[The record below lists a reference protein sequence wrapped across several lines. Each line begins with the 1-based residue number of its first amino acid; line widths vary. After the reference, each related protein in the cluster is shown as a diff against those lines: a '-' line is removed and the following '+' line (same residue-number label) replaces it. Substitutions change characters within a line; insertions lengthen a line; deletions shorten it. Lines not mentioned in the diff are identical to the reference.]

1 MSKGR
6 TPKRK
11 QLQCQALVSR
21 KKGVWHSYLS
31 RPGYFDG
38 VATVVTKL
46 LGIVRPHLA
55 VFGEK
60 DFQQLTIIRQMDIDI
75 VGAPIVREADGLAM
89 SSRNIY
95 LTGDQR
101 QQVTC
106 LMLSP

>member
-1 MSKGR
+1 
-6 TPKRK
+6 
-11 QLQCQALVSR
+11 
-21 KKGVWHSYLS
+21 
-31 RPGYFDG
+31 
-38 VATVVTKL
+38 VVTKL
-46 LGIVRPHLA
+46 LGIVPHLA

-60 DFQQLTIIRQMDIDI
+60 DFQQLAIIRQMVKDLEMDIDI
-75 VGAPIVREADGLAM
+75 VGALIVREADGLTM

>member
-1 MSKGR
+1 M
-6 TPKRK
+6 
-11 QLQCQALVSR
+11 VNR
-21 KKGVWHSYLS
+21 KKGVYHSYLS

-46 LGIVRPHLA
+46 LGIVPHLA

-60 DFQQLTIIRQMDIDI
+60 DFQQLAIIRQMVKDLEMDIDI
-75 VGAPIVREADGLAM
+75 VGALIVREADGLAM

>member
-1 MSKGR
+1 M
-6 TPKRK
+6 
-11 QLQCQALVSR
+11 
-21 KKGVWHSYLS
+21 
-31 RPGYFDG
+31 
-38 VATVVTKL
+38 VTKL
-46 LGIVRPHLA
+46 LGIVPHLA

-60 DFQQLTIIRQMDIDI
+60 DFQQLAIIRQMVKDLEMDIDI
-75 VGAPIVREADGLAM
+75 VGALIVREADGLAM

>member
-1 MSKGR
+1 
-6 TPKRK
+6 
-11 QLQCQALVSR
+11 
-21 KKGVWHSYLS
+21 
-31 RPGYFDG
+31 
-38 VATVVTKL
+38 VVTKL
-46 LGIVRPHLA
+46 LGIVPHLA

-60 DFQQLTIIRQMDIDI
+60 DFQQLAIIRQMVKDLEMDIDI
-75 VGAPIVREADGLAM
+75 VGALIVREADGLAM

>member
-1 MSKGR
+1 M
-6 TPKRK
+6 
-11 QLQCQALVSR
+11 VSR
-21 KKGVWHSYLS
+21 EKGVCHSYLL
-31 RPGYFDG
+31 RPGHFDG

-60 DFQQLTIIRQMDIDI
+60 DFQQLVIIRQMVKDLEKDIDI
-75 VGAPIVREADGLAM
+75 VGAPIVREVDGLAM
-89 SSRNIY
+89 SSRNRY

-101 QQVTC
+101 QQATC